1 MDSLGEMSIGW
12 MAWNLW
18 LAAVPV
24 LLSLALFREDRHPS
38 AGWWLCLLVFV
49 AFLPNAPY
57 VLTDVVH
64 FAGEVRATD
73 SDLHVAFLIIPKY
86 AVFFVLGFGC
96 YGYALLRLERWL
108 RWRGWGLPRVYGVDL
123 TLHALCAV
131 GVFLGRVF
139 RFNSWDLATNPG
151 EVASVVRIPQ
161 PQSVAVVTLTFVV
174 LAAGTAVLRALAGI
188 RHQLVVDH

>member
-1 MDSLGEMSIGW
+1 MPLEW

-18 LAAVPV
+18 LALVPV
-24 LLSLALFREDRHPS
+24 VLSLALFREDSHPS
-38 AGWWLCLLVFV
+38 AGWWVGLVVFV

-64 FAGEVRATD
+64 FAREVRATD
-73 SDLHVAFLIIPKY
+73 SDLQVAFVLIPKY
-86 AVFFVLGFGC
+86 AAFFLVGFGC

-108 RWRGWGLPRVYGVDL
+108 RWRGWALPRVYGVDL

-131 GVFLGRVF
+131 GGFLGRVC

-151 EVASVVRIPQ
+151 QVAEVIRFPK
-161 PQSVAVVTLTFVV
+161 PESVALLTLTFLV
-174 LAAGTAVLRALAGI
+174 LAGGTAAIRLVASI
-188 RHQLVVDH
+188 RHQLLVGR

>member
-1 MDSLGEMSIGW
+1 MPLEW

-18 LAAVPV
+18 LASVPV
-24 LLSLALFREDRHPS
+24 VLSLVLFREDRHPS
-38 AGWWLCLLVFV
+38 AGWWMGLVVFV

-57 VLTDVVH
+57 VLTDVIH

-73 SDLHVAFLIIPKY
+73 SDLHVAFVLIPKY
-86 AVFFVLGFGC
+86 AAFFVVGFGC

-108 RWRGWGLPRVYGVDL
+108 RWRGWALPRVYGVDL

-151 EVASVVRIPQ
+151 QVAEVIRFPK
-161 PQSVAVVTLTFVV
+161 PESVALLTLTFLV
-174 LAAGTAVLRALAGI
+174 LAGGTAAIRLVASI
-188 RHQLVVDH
+188 RHQLMLGR

>member
-1 MDSLGEMSIGW
+1 MPLEW
-12 MAWNLW
+12 MAFNLW

-24 LLSLALFREDRHPS
+24 ALSIPLFREGARPTP
-38 AGWWLCLLVFV
+38 AWWAALVVFV

-73 SDLHVAFLIIPKY
+73 SDLHVAFVLIPKY
-86 AVFFVLGFGC
+86 AAFFLVGFGC

-108 RWRGWGLPRVYGVDL
+108 RWQGWALPQVYGVDL

-151 EVASVVRIPQ
+151 QVAAVIRFPKPS
-161 PQSVAVVTLTFVV
+161 SVALLTLTFLV
-174 LAAGTAVLRALAGI
+174 LAAGTAAIRLVASI
-188 RHQLVVDH
+188 RHQLLVDR